1 VASDDRGAADALER
15 RVASLEA
22 SVRAMT
28 IEILRLKSEARE
40 RGTTPPEPPPT
51 AAAAPHPMAPRSPLT
66 LPPELRPSS
75 WLPAKMDLESLVG
88 RYGTLVLAT
97 ISALAAVGTFLG
109 WAIAN
114 GLLGPTQRIALGL
127 IVAVGLTVGG
137 LRLRRRERS
146 FGASLLG
153 LALAITM
160 VCAWGA
166 GPLLHIV
173 PNWAAFLLAAITSVA
188 LAIFAHAE
196 NDEPLWCVGF
206 SGAAITPFV
215 TSSGKSDLA
224 ALAAYGMVVL
234 ALSGYAM
241 GARRWMVAGRL
252 FLLVALV
259 YTATL
264 AMGSES
270 RGGPLLALG
279 FPLAV
284 ALGGVVPWTAGWGRR
299 DRLRALGSLSAL
311 GGVRAAIGM
320 NLPFEHSTVTAM
332 IATAG
337 VVWLVLVDRTR
348 SVADAPPHGRRQY
361 EGDWLDAGVL
371 PMGFAVASIMA
382 LDGSARASGLGFAVA
397 GLVLLLA
404 TIRFPQGSLRDAAA
418 FVTVLCALMVTLF
431 LARGQPLVIAK
442 TIAGI
447 SALCFAANVLWR
459 SVSWTTLGT
468 IGLAWAVLASVGQL
482 TNRIAYEYTP
492 FATRES
498 AVAAVVLA
506 SIIVAWRLAREPNVE
521 LTLRAGVVVWAFIWV
536 HQEIAFAVNPTVAT
550 LLRVTYYA
558 ATSVAAVGIGRARS
572 IALLRHVGLALA
584 VLAAG
589 TALYGAR
596 NLESVGARIGADLV
610 AAVFLLAIAY
620 WYRRPGNGEGGQGKG
635 LATTAGTGERTG

>member
-1 VASDDRGAADALER
+1 
-15 RVASLEA
+15 
-22 SVRAMT
+22 MT
-28 IEILRLKSEARE
+28 IEILRLKSEAKE
-40 RGTTPPEPPPT
+40 RVTTPSEAVPT
-51 AAAAPHPMAPRSPLT
+51 PAAPAPHPMAPRSPLT

-75 WLPAKMDLESLVG
+75 WLPERIDLESLVG

-114 GLLGPTQRIALGL
+114 GLLGPSQRIALGL

-153 LALAITM
+153 LALAITL

-166 GPLLHIV
+166 GPLLRIV
-173 PNWAAFLLAAITSVA
+173 PNWTAFLLAAVTSVA

-215 TSSGKSDLA
+215 TSSGRSDLA
-224 ALAAYGMVVL
+224 ALAVYGIVVL
-234 ALSGYAM
+234 GLAGYAM

-252 FLLVALV
+252 FLLAALL

-270 RGGPLLALG
+270 RAGPPLALG

-284 ALGGVVPWTAGWGRR
+284 ALVGVVPWIAGWGRR
-299 DRLRALGSLSAL
+299 DRLRALGSLAAL
-311 GGVRAAIGM
+311 AAVRTAIGT
-320 NLPFEHSTVTAM
+320 NLPFEHSTVTAL

-348 SVADAPPHGRRQY
+348 SVADAPPLGRRLY

-371 PMGFAVASIMA
+371 PIGFAVASIMA
-382 LDGSARASGLGFAVA
+382 LDGTARASGLGFAAA
-397 GLVLLLA
+397 GFVLLIMV
-404 TIRFPQGSLRDAAA
+404 IRFTQGSLRDAAA
-418 FVTVLCALMVTLF
+418 FATVLSALLAVLF
-431 LARGQPLVIAK
+431 LEQGKPLQITGTVAVL
-442 TIAGI
+442 
-447 SALCFAANVLWR
+447 SASCFAANVVWR

-468 IGLAWAVLASVGQL
+468 IGFAWAVLASLAQL
-482 TNRIAYEYTP
+482 TERVAYDYTP
-492 FATRES
+492 FATQES
-498 AVAAVVLA
+498 AVAGVLLV
-506 SIIVAWRLAREPNVE
+506 SILAAWRFARDPKIEQ
-521 LTLRAGVVVWAFIWV
+521 LLRSASVVWAFLWV
-536 HQEIAFAVNPTVAT
+536 HQEIAFAVSLTVAT

-596 NLESVGARIGADLV
+596 SLESVGARIGADLV

-620 WYRRPGNGEGGQGKG
+620 WYRRPGNDSVLGRGG
-635 LATTAGTGERTG
+635 AAV